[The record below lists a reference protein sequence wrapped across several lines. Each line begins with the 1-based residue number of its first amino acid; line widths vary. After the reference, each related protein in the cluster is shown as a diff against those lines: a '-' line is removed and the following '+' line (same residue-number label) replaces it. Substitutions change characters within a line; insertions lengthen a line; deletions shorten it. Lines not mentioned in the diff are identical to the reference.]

1 MKFWQLI
8 PCLFAASSLVLAE
21 DELPLPVFGP
31 LPERAPEVQSQG
43 LLSPTA
49 VIKPPTSG
57 PILVT
62 PEMIRPTVVIKPPPA
77 DAPVAVAP
85 VKEEKEVLPH
95 VTIGGVYNP
104 GKTPRELAQAEIE
117 RRNQEKAIRQQIAE
131 AHVNGSTTQLR
142 QVIVMS
148 GPVDTSVG
156 RSPTPPSASGQGTK
170 VTLIGIAGND
180 AVIKNLEPFFGTPV
194 TPDSEKRLIEAVKT
208 DIAGKGM
215 DVRIAGWWPEEGV
228 MAVSVVPKGS

>member
-1 MKFWQLI
+1 MNFWQLI
-8 PCLFAASSLVLAE
+8 PCLISVSSLALAA

-31 LPERAPEVQSQG
+31 LPERAPESQSQG

-62 PEMIRPTVVIKPPPA
+62 PDMSRPTVVIKPPPA
-77 DAPVAVAP
+77 DAPSVAAS
-85 VKEEKEVLPH
+85 VKEKEVLPH
-95 VTIGGVYNP
+95 VTVGGVYNP

-148 GPVDTSVG
+148 GPVDTAVG
-156 RSPTPPSASGQGTK
+156 RSPTPPSSSVQGTK